1 MRKISIGIFVL
12 ATVIMFFLST
22 SISVTAATHQE
33 TLMELTS
40 KVWDA
45 DPKALVIMDPQ
56 DVWTYADWEWSL
68 EINNGDNV
76 YIDTK
81 CIWLN
86 GNNPSV
92 PDSGY
97 HYYYVDGTYIKGLT
111 YKQDDDNHIEWTDG
125 VSGSAWEQG
134 DITLTLEFDNL
145 ERGGTIFLYWYVQ
158 AINYEYPGPPEAEDE
173 HTGTVY
179 LT

>member
-33 TLMELTS
+33 TLMILES
-40 KVWDA
+40 KVLNA
-45 DPKALVIMDPQ
+45 NPYAEVSIDPQ
-56 DVWTYADWEWSL
+56 DVWTYADWEWTL

-76 YIDTK
+76 IIDTT
-81 CIWLN
+81 CNWFN
-86 GNNPSV
+86 YNPWEQN
-92 PDSGY
+92 SGY
-97 HYYYVDGTYIKGLT
+97 HYFLIEATYVKGLDT
-111 YKQDDDNHIEWTDG
+111 REDDDDHTEWTDG
-125 VSGSAWEQG
+125 VSGSTPERG
-134 DITLTLEFDNL
+134 SETITVQFNNV
-145 ERGGTIFLYWYVQ
+145 ERGGTIYLYWYVK
-158 AINYEYPGPPEAEDE
+158 AKNYAAPGDPEAEDE